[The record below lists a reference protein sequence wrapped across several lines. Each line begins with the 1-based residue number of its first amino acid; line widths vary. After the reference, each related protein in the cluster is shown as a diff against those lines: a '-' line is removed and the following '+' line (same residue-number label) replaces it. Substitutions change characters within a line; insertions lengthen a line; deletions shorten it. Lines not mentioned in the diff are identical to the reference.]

1 MKIKMIQF
9 SDLIKFYLCQNQMQ
23 KMYIPDLYMIITF
36 YSISL
41 LQYNDFECVCH
52 HEKRK
57 YYNI

>member
-1 MKIKMIQF
+1 MPKSNAEDIHEMQL
-9 SDLIKFYLCQNQMQ
+9 LIE
-23 KMYIPDLYMIITF
+23 IPDLYMIITF

-52 HEKRK
+52 HQKRK